1 MSLFAGIYE
10 YEGTITDLSEA
21 SELNLPSAEPQLQTP
36 RHRAQ
41 VSPDEQVILARGRKH
56 VPRSFS
62 PEKSGPSTSKL
73 HITTPVKMRKFSQ
86 TQSSYLTRVTPM
98 IPRRRLDFDEDVE
111 DDDILSSIPLIN
123 RNLESGAKTDEA
135 MHILKKRKTEAEDS
149 NNNKGIRDLNKMDPV
164 VLARALT
171 HNQLLLVLQQLSD
184 VHVSQNL
191 VRSVLPYPDIKEKTE
206 RLSFY
211 VQNIYR
217 SLPRNRLGKNNDSL
231 SYNRA
236 KIHLSMVKKV
246 FLEDMGS
253 LTGSC
258 QWKAVM
264 DYTLVAFEIVTLIP
278 VFENPVHNSIRNECF
293 KYLVGVI
300 IKAEK
305 SGTIDNNTR
314 KKLLELM
321 SSSSVSG
328 IREVKFCHHQ
338 LSQKIYEN

>member
-21 SELNLPSAEPQLQTP
+21 SELNLPSAEPHHQTP
-36 RHRAQ
+36 RQKAP
-41 VSPDEQVILARGRKH
+41 VSPDEQVILSRGRRQ
-56 VPRSFS
+56 VPRCFS
-62 PEKSGPSTSKL
+62 PDRSEVSSPKLPVSTPLKL
-73 HITTPVKMRKFSQ
+73 RKFSHNPSM
-86 TQSSYLTRVTPM
+86 TKVTPVLQ
-98 IPRRRLDFDEDVE
+98 RRRLDFGDAGEDE
-111 DDDILSSIPLIN
+111 DILSSIPLIKK
-123 RNLESGAKTDEA
+123 NLDSDVQTDEVI
-135 MHILKKRKTEAEDS
+135 HILKKRKTEDS
-149 NNNKGIRDLNKMDPV
+149 NNNKGLRDLNMMDPV
-164 VLARALT
+164 VLARALS
-171 HNQLLLVLQQLSD
+171 HSQLLLVLQQLSD

-191 VRSVLPYPDIKEKTE
+191 VRDVLPYPDVTEKTE

-246 FLEDMGS
+246 FLEDMSS

-264 DYTLVAFEIVTLIP
+264 DYTVVAFDIVTLIP
-278 VFENPVHNSIRNECF
+278 VFENPVHNSIRNECLR
-293 KYLVGVI
+293 YLVGVI

-305 SGTIDNNTR
+305 LGAIDLDTR
-314 KKLLELM
+314 KKFLELM

-328 IREVKFCHHQ
+328 IREVKFCRHQ
-338 LSQKIYEN
+338 LSQKIEAHP